1 MEKPKTCPDCG
12 AKLDAF
18 GYCPF
23 VPVELSIRGLQYC
36 GRDERDGYVKPHPD
50 GCSCDRCRLTRQI
63 LAA

>member
-1 MEKPKTCPDCG
+1 MEQPKRCPDCG
-12 AKLDAF
+12 AELDAF

-36 GRDERDGYVKPHPD
+36 GRDEYEPQHP
-50 GCSCDRCRLTRQI
+50 GICGCDRCRLTRQI